1 MSFFSKLR
9 TAGSLPVEGHLPG
22 FDGATGWLNSPPQSA
37 ADLDGKVVLVDFW
50 TYTCINWLRTL
61 AYVRAWA
68 EKYQDQGLV
77 VVGVHTPEF
86 PFERDVDNV
95 RQAVK
100 DMTIAYPVAIDSDY
114 AIWQAFA
121 NRFWPAIYIADAE
134 GRIRHHQ
141 FGEGGYAE
149 CEMVIQ
155 RLLRDSGRDAVPH
168 DLVSVD
174 PTGLEAQAD
183 WASLRSP
190 ETYLGYEQAR
200 GFASA
205 GHAVL
210 DQTHN
215 YVAPDRLNL
224 NHWALTGDWT
234 LERRASVLDRTE
246 GRLLFRFHARD
257 VHLVMGPRPRETSM
271 RFGVLIDGEPPGD
284 SHGLDTDRQGRGTV
298 DQQRLYQLIRQPGSI
313 NDRTFE
319 IIFLA
324 PGVEAYVFT
333 FG

>member
-22 FDGATGWLNSPPQSA
+22 FDGATGWLNSPPLGA

-68 EKYQDQGLV
+68 ERYQDQGLV

>member
-1 MSFFSKLR
+1 
-9 TAGSLPVEGHLPG
+9 
-22 FDGATGWLNSPPQSA
+22 
-37 ADLDGKVVLVDFW
+37 
-50 TYTCINWLRTL
+50 
-61 AYVRAWA
+61 
-68 EKYQDQGLV
+68 